1 MSSDKTANGE
11 SLSINVLEDKTITVG
26 EKPMV
31 QRDILAANGRRERER
46 AIHILTDRHSTVGV
60 IHELEDIPIPESL
73 IFNSR
78 KYLYGLNTTKF
89 VSLVDRFGLG
99 EYLDNAKKYNYTF
112 LAPENDAIDEN
123 AIPNHSKRDWLSY
136 HLLNGSWTKD
146 TLSDGMM
153 LASQFASEPM
163 GGALQRIPVYVD
175 NEEVLVASK
184 PGKSIRFDNARVI
197 TDIGKNGNTSVN

>member
-1 MSSDKTANGE
+1 
-11 SLSINVLEDKTITVG
+11 
-26 EKPMV
+26 
-31 QRDILAANGRRERER
+31 
-46 AIHILTDRHSTVGV
+46 V
-60 IHELEDIPIPESL
+60 IHELEDTPIPESL
-73 IFNSR
+73 IFNGR

-99 EYLDNAKKYNYTF
+99 DYLDTVKKDNFTF

-136 HLLNGSWTKD
+136 HILNGSWTKD
-146 TLSDGMM
+146 RLSDGMM
-153 LASQFASEPM
+153 LASQFASAPM

-175 NEEVLVASK
+175 NEEVLVSSK

-197 TDIGKNGNTSVN
+197 TDIGKTCPVNETFVLILIL